1 MQKKIITQMWII
13 EEENGYLLQYFCLNY
28 FKDRGA
34 WQDTVHGIA
43 KSQTQLSN

>member
-1 MQKKIITQMWII
+1 MIAQMWII

-34 WQDTVHGIA
+34 
-43 KSQTQLSN
+43 

>member
-1 MQKKIITQMWII
+1 MWII